1 MFEDDVWL
9 IELAVPLHDNG
20 RIAIQT
26 RPSKPRRRRKKRPAM
41 MCRRSIGDALFSR
54 SNDASSNWAR

>member
-20 RIAIQT
+20 RIAILT
-26 RPSKPRRRRKKRPAM
+26 PSFEAAPPAEEETSDDVPTLDRRRAVQP
-41 MCRRSIGDALFSR
+41 
-54 SNDASSNWAR
+54 